1 MAELQ
6 KNIWQG
12 FQGSQSFSER
22 VGKFAYDYEHS
33 KSSQYTRILQQI
45 SKSHE
50 NLGNNKETRRSSKYG
65 LHVNG
70 QLRTSSTNISSK

>member
-33 KSSQYTRILQQI
+33 
-45 SKSHE
+45 
-50 NLGNNKETRRSSKYG
+50 
-65 LHVNG
+65 
-70 QLRTSSTNISSK
+70 